1 MNMQIRAKKNSLRFA
16 TVIVLTASFAVLQM
30 LSLFALNLQNVL
42 TMWGQQLQVNVYLSE
57 QATPEQTTQIQ
68 NFLKNSDRIDH
79 VEYVSSQKAL
89 STFKDQMASYA
100 PDLLKDNDLLKV
112 IPSSLQFSLSDKV
125 ATQDQASTMK
135 SLAEQLKT
143 QAGVDDVSYGQDW
156 VKAYSSLVIGIRS
169 AVGLLILAI
178 GGAALFVISNVIRQ
192 SIHQRRDA
200 IEVLELVGATAS
212 FIRKPFLK
220 EGALLALISG
230 SLALGSSV
238 MLFSWLQKSLAS
250 QLQFFQLASSIHFFS
265 VGQSLMILG
274 LSTVLGFFASYL
286 CLRSL
291 NDGWAASQRVNDR
304 G

>member
-1 MNMQIRAKKNSLRFA
+1 MSSQVRAKKNSLRFA
-16 TVIVLTASFAVLQM
+16 TVIVLTASFAVLQL

-57 QATPEQTTQIQ
+57 EATPQQTTQVQ
-68 NFLKNSDRIDH
+68 NFLKNSDSIDH
-79 VEYVSSQKAL
+79 VEYISAQKAL
-89 STFKDQMASYA
+89 NTFKDQMASYA
-100 PDLLKDNDLLKV
+100 PDLLKDDDLLKI
-112 IPSSLQFSLSDKV
+112 IPASLQFSLSDKV
-125 ATQDQASTMK
+125 ATQDQVSTMK
-135 SLAEQLKT
+135 SLADQLKT
-143 QAGVDDVSYGQDW
+143 QAGVEEVSYGQDW
-156 VKAYSSLVIGIRS
+156 VKAYSSLVLGIKS
-169 AVGLLILAI
+169 AVGFLIFAI

-230 SLALGSSV
+230 GLALGSSA
-238 MLFSWLQKSLAS
+238 MIFSWLQKSLAQ
-250 QLQFFQLASSIHFFS
+250 QLQFFQLASSIHFFN
-265 VGQSLMILG
+265 GAQSLLVLG
-274 LSTVLGFFASYL
+274 LSMMLGLCASYL